1 MKTLLALL
9 VLLMA
14 GCANISYHVDDSD
27 RDPAG
32 IYRGTREGSKAVAE
46 IFIVMPEWHSGCYS
60 EAMYSHCISLL
71 FSPVILVDW
80 PLEVVADT
88 VTFPYDIYKEITK

>member
-1 MKTLLALL
+1 MKTLFVLLALL
-9 VLLMA
+9 VA

-27 RDPAG
+27 PNPAG

-60 EAMYSHCISLL
+60 EAMYTHCICLL

-88 VTFPYDIYKEITK
+88 VTLPYDLYKELMK